1 MLVVLGV
8 EWATPHAIKTLRRMV
23 KRCPISSDLKALKLT
38 FYESSEH
45 LTMTQAYIQHLAPI
59 ERASAQGA
67 QKTVLDTALAQVGF
81 TPNMYANMAHA
92 PAVLSTYLHG
102 YALFRKESGLSAP
115 EQEVVF
121 LAVRQ
126 ANGCTYC
133 TAAHSMIAEKVSKL
147 APDALQAIRA
157 GQPMADA
164 KLAALYA
171 ITTTMVKTN
180 GQPDTA
186 AVQAFL
192 AAGYKESDLLYIV
205 LAISVKVLSNF
216 TNHAFGTK
224 VDARFAAYKVA

>member
-1 MLVVLGV
+1 
-8 EWATPHAIKTLRRMV
+8 
-23 KRCPISSDLKALKLT
+23 
-38 FYESSEH
+38 
-45 LTMTQAYIQHLAPI
+45 MTQAFIQNLKPI
-59 ERASAQGA
+59 DHASAQGA
-67 QKTVLDTALAQVGF
+67 QKAILDTALAQVGF
-81 TPNMYANMAHA
+81 IPNMYANMAHA

-102 YALFRKESGLSAP
+102 YALFRQESGLTAP

-121 LAVRQ
+121 LAVSQ

-133 TAAHSMIAEKVSKL
+133 TAAHSMIADKVSKL

-171 ITTTMVKTN
+171 MTTTMVKTN
-180 GQPDTA
+180 GQPDAA

-216 TNHAFGTK
+216 SNHAFGTV
-224 VDARFAAYKVA
+224 VDERFAAYKVA